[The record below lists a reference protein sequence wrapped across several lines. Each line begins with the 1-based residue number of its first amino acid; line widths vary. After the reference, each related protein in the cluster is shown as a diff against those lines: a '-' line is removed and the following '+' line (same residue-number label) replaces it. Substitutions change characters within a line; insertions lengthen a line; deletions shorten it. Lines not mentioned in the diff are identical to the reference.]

1 MKFIPMMIWMAW
13 LSLKRDKVT
22 LLLTFALPI
31 VFFSIFV
38 GIFGGVMT
46 GGGGGTNSVKVAVV
60 DHDRSESSQR
70 FVAALMN
77 EGGLRVRL
85 APDDRADQPYSR
97 PEVETLIR
105 DGDASVGLIIP
116 NGFGATFPSFNFG
129 GGGDDAGAIELLTDK
144 QRDPVGHQMV
154 AGLMQKAAMMGAPD
168 LMIERGLE
176 QFDKF
181 AGGITPQQRAA
192 MDTFLPMLRV
202 QTTAT
207 VPATQPA
214 DGQRDI
220 ASGGTGGGGFDGL
233 VKIKMV
239 SVQGDHESDW
249 AAFVSFQVAQTAV
262 MFLLFSMAGAA
273 GSLLEEQ
280 ENGTLER
287 ALSSNVGMTWLLV
300 GKWFVIA
307 LTGMLQLATMFLWAW
322 LLFGLKLFTPHHL
335 AGFLIMTIVTAAAG
349 SAFGMLL
356 ATACRTRGQLAGIST
371 IVILM
376 MSAVGGSMFPRFM
389 MSEKLQNIGLGTFN
403 GWALDGYRKVFYDQL
418 PLWQL
423 WPQVVVLVGLTALFM
438 FVARQ
443 LARRWES
450 M

>member
-13 LSLKRDKVT
+13 LSLKRDWVA
-22 LLLTFALPI
+22 LMLTFALPI

-46 GGGGGTNSVKVAVV
+46 GGGDGTNSVKVAVV
-60 DHDRSESSQR
+60 DDDQSESSKR
-70 FVAALMN
+70 FIAALMG
-77 EGGLRVRL
+77 EGGLRVRN
-85 APDDRADQPYSR
+85 APADRADKPYSR
-97 PEVETLIR
+97 AEVETQIK
-105 DGDASVGLIIP
+105 DGNASVGLVIP
-116 NGFGATFPSFNFG
+116 KGFGETFPSFNFG
-129 GGGDDAGAIELLTDK
+129 GGDEDQAGTIELLTDK

-181 AGGITPQQRAA
+181 AGGMTQQQRAA
-192 MDTFLPMLRV
+192 MDRFLPMLRA
-202 QTTAT
+202 QTSTT
-207 VPATQPA
+207 QPATQP
-214 DGQRDI
+214 
-220 ASGGTGGGGFDGL
+220 SGGTGQTASGAGFGGL
-233 VKIKMV
+233 VKIKVV

-287 ALSSNVGMTWLLV
+287 VLSSNVGMTGLLM
-300 GKWFVIA
+300 GKWFIIA
-307 LTGMLQLATMFLWAW
+307 LIGVLQLAIMFLWAW
-322 LLFGLKLFTPHHL
+322 MVFGLKLFTAHHL

-376 MSAVGGSMFPRFM
+376 MSALGGSMFPRFM
-389 MSEKLQNIGLGTFN
+389 MSDTLQTIGLGTFN

-423 WPQVVVLVGLTALFM
+423 WPQVLVLVGLTILFM
-438 FVARQ
+438 FIARQ

>member
-13 LSLKRDKVT
+13 LSLKRDKVA

-38 GIFGGVMT
+38 GIFGGMMT
-46 GGGGGTNSVKVAVV
+46 GGGGDTNSVKVAVV
-60 DHDRSESSQR
+60 DDDQSESSKR
-70 FVAALMN
+70 FVQALAN
-77 EGGLRVRL
+77 EGGLRVRQTP
-85 APDDRADQPYSR
+85 ADRVDHPYSR
-97 PEVETLIR
+97 AEVEALIR
-105 DGDASVGLIIP
+105 EGDISVGLIIP
-116 NGFGATFPSFNFG
+116 KGFGETFPSFNFG
-129 GGGDDAGAIELLTDK
+129 GGSGDNGGAIELLTDK

-168 LMIERGLE
+168 LMIERGLD

-181 AGGITPQQRAA
+181 GGGMTAQQRAA
-192 MDTFLPMLRV
+192 MDRFLPMLRA
-202 QTTAT
+202 QTTTTA
-207 VPATQPA
+207 PAPQP
-214 DGQRDI
+214 GGNPGEP
-220 ASGGTGGGGFDGL
+220 ASGAGGSFDGL
-233 VKIKMV
+233 VRVKIV

-249 AAFVSFQVAQTAV
+249 EAFVSFQVAQTAV

-287 ALSSNVGMTWLLV
+287 VLSSNVGMTGLLV

-307 LTGMLQLATMFLWAW
+307 LVGLLQLATMFLWAW
-322 LLFGLKLFTPHHL
+322 LVFGLKLFTAHHL
-335 AGFLIMTIVTAAAG
+335 AGFLIMSIVTAAAG

-356 ATACRTRGQLAGIST
+356 ATACRSRGQLAGLST
-371 IVILM
+371 IIILI
-376 MSAVGGSMFPRFM
+376 MSAVGGSMFPRFL
-389 MSEKLQNIGLGTFN
+389 MSDTLKTIGLGTFN
-403 GWALDGYRKVFYDQL
+403 GWALDGYTKVFYDQL

-423 WPQVVVLVGLTALFM
+423 WPQVLVLAGITVLFM

-450 M
+450 V